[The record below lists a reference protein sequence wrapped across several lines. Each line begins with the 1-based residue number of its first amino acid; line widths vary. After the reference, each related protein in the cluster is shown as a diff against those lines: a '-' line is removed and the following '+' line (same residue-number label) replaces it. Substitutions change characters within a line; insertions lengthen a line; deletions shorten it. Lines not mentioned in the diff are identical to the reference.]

1 MCCAWVQVLKGTYE
15 PLPDTYSES
24 MREIVYAMLQ
34 KDVKKRPNVNELLQ
48 VCPATCLAVAS

>member
-1 MCCAWVQVLKGTYE
+1 MKGTYE

-24 MREIVYAMLQ
+24 MRGIVYAMLQ